1 VIVCQ
6 DSEEEG
12 TKDVVSVEE
21 TQTVSEN
28 TDKAIGNIE
37 DWSTHTLLVVV
48 NEKLEERGREKVII
62 ILCCV

>member
-48 NEKLEERGREKVII
+48 NEKLEEFGREKVII